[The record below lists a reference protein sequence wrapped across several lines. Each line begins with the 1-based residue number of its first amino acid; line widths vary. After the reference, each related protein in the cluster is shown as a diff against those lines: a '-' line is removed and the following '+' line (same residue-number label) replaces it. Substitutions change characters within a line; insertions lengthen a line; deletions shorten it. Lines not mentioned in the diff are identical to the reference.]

1 MAGMTISQKILAKKS
16 NRDFLKAGE
25 IVLADVDLAFAND
38 ITAPIAIDFVKR
50 LGVDVFDK
58 NKVALIPDHFTPNKD
73 INSAN
78 QCKIMRDFVRE
89 KDLPLYWETGEVGI
103 EHALLPEQGYIK
115 PGMLVVGAD
124 SHTCTH
130 GALGAFATGMGSTD
144 VGFAFATGKSW
155 FRVPES
161 IKFIYKGKRNKWVY
175 GKDLILYTIG
185 KIGVAGALYKS
196 MEFTGDAIK
205 ELSMEDRLTMCNMA
219 VEAGAKNGIIEPDDI
234 TIEYLKERDIDRS
247 EYEILKSD
255 DDAEYS
261 DIIEI
266 DVSNIEPQV
275 AFPHLPSNTK
285 GISEIKEDIKIDQA
299 FIGSCTNGRI
309 SDLREAAKVLKGNKV
324 AKYVRLIII
333 PATVEVYKQALKEGL
348 FDIFLEAG
356 AVISTPTCG
365 PCLGGYMG
373 ILADGEVCISTSNR
387 NFVGRMGSKKA
398 YVYLSSPAVAAASA
412 VAGKIIHPDE
422 VIK

>member
-1 MAGMTISQKILAKKS
+1 MGMTISQKIIANKSKKES
-16 NRDFLKAGE
+16 VKPGE

-38 ITAPIAIDFVKR
+38 ITAPISIDFVKK

-89 KDLPLYWETGEVGI
+89 KELPNYWESGEVGI
-103 EHALLPEQGYIK
+103 EHAFLPEQGYVK
-115 PGMLVVGAD
+115 PGMLIVGAD

-161 IKFIYKGKRNKWVY
+161 VKFIYKGVRNRWVG

-185 KIGVAGALYKS
+185 KIGVSGALYKS
-196 MEFTGDAIK
+196 MEFSGSAINK
-205 ELSMEDRLTMCNMA
+205 LPMEDRLTMCNMA
-219 VEAGAKNGIIEPDDI
+219 IEAGGKNGIIEPDDI
-234 TIEYLKERDIDRS
+234 TVEYLKQRGIKED

-255 DDAEYS
+255 ADAEYVET
-261 DIIEI
+261 IEI
-266 DVSNIEPQV
+266 DVKNIEPQV
-275 AFPHLPSNTK
+275 AFPHLPENSK
-285 GISEIKEDIKIDQA
+285 GISEIKDDIKIDQA

-309 SDLREAAKVLKGNKV
+309 GDLREAAKVLKNNKV

-333 PATVEVYKQALKEGL
+333 PATVDIYKQALKEGL
-348 FDIFLEAG
+348 FDIFIKAG

-373 ILADGEVCISTSNR
+373 ILADGEVAISTSNR
-387 NFVGRMGSKKA
+387 NFVGRMGSKQSFI
-398 YVYLSSPAVAAASA
+398 YLSSPSVAAASA
-412 VAGKIIHPDE
+412 VAGKIISPDE
-422 VIK
+422 VVR

>member
-1 MAGMTISQKILAKKS
+1 MGMTISQKILA
-16 NRDFLKAGE
+16 NKANKDEVKTGE
-25 IVLADVDLAFAND
+25 IVMADVDLAFAND

-58 NKVALIPDHFTPNKD
+58 GKVALIPDHFTPNKD

-89 KDLPLYWETGEVGI
+89 RNLPNYWETGEVGI
-103 EHALLPEQGYIK
+103 EHALLPEQGYVK
-115 PGMLVVGAD
+115 PGMLIVGAD

-144 VGFAFATGKSW
+144 LGFAFATGKSW

-161 IKFIYKGKRNKWVY
+161 IKFIYKGKRNKWVV

-196 MEFTGDAIK
+196 MEFTGDAIR
-205 ELSMEDRLTMCNMA
+205 ELPMEDRLTMCNMA
-219 VEAGAKNGIIEPDDI
+219 VEAGAKNGIVEPDEI
-234 TIEYLKERDIDRS
+234 TVEYLKERGIENDQ
-247 EYEILKSD
+247 YEILKSD
-255 DDAEYS
+255 ADAEYS
-261 DIIEI
+261 SLIEI

-275 AFPHLPSNTK
+275 AFPHLPSNAK
-285 GISEIKEDIKIDQA
+285 GISEIKDDIKINQA

-309 SDLREAAKVLKGNKV
+309 SDLREAAKVLKGKKV

-333 PATVEVYKQALKEGL
+333 PATVQVYRQALKEGL
-348 FDIFLEAG
+348 FDVFLDAG

-373 ILADGEVCISTSNR
+373 ILADGEVCVSTSNR

-398 YVYLSSPAVAAASA
+398 FVYLSSPAVVAASA

-422 VIK
+422 VLK

>member
-1 MAGMTISQKILAKKS
+1 MGMTISQKILAKKS
-16 NRDFLKAGE
+16 KKDTVKPGE

-50 LGVDVFDK
+50 LGVEVFDK
-58 NKVALIPDHFTPNKD
+58 NKIALIPDHFTPNKD

-78 QCKIMRDFVRE
+78 QCKVMRDFVRE
-89 KDLPLYWETGEVGI
+89 RGIDNYWETGEVGI
-103 EHALLPEQGYIK
+103 EHALLPEQGYVK
-115 PGMLVVGAD
+115 PGMLIVGAD

-155 FRVPES
+155 FRVPET
-161 IKFIYKGKRNKWVY
+161 IKFIYRGKRNRWIV

-196 MEFTGDAIK
+196 MEFTGGVIR
-205 ELSMEDRLTMCNMA
+205 ELPIEDRLTMCNMA
-219 VEAGAKNGIIEPDDI
+219 VEAGAKNGIVEPDELTVRYLDEHGVGRDEYDI
-234 TIEYLKERDIDRS
+234 I
-247 EYEILKSD
+247 KSD
-255 DDAEYS
+255 EDAEYS
-261 DIIEI
+261 DVIEI
-266 DVSNIEPQV
+266 DVSNIEPQI
-275 AFPHLPSNTK
+275 AFPHLPSNTR
-285 GISEIKEDIKIDQA
+285 GIGEIKEDIKIDQA
-299 FIGSCTNGRI
+299 FIGSCTNGRL

-333 PATVEVYKQALKEGL
+333 PATVQIYRQALKEGL
-348 FDIFLEAG
+348 FDIFLDAG

-373 ILADGEVCISTSNR
+373 ILADGEVCVSTSNR
-387 NFVGRMGSKKA
+387 NFVGRMGSKKSF
-398 YVYLSSPAVAAASA
+398 VYLASPAVVAASA
-412 VAGKIIHPDE
+412 VAGKIVHPDE
-422 VIK
+422 VVR

>member
-1 MAGMTISQKILAKKS
+1 MGMTISQKILAKKS
-16 NRDFLKAGE
+16 HRGGVKPGE
-25 IVLADVDLAFAND
+25 IVMADVDLAFAND

-58 NKVALIPDHFTPNKD
+58 NKIALIPDHFTPNKD
-73 INSAN
+73 ISSAN
-78 QCKIMRDFVRE
+78 QCKIMRDFVKER
-89 KDLPLYWETGEVGI
+89 DLPNYWESGEVGI
-103 EHALLPEQGYIK
+103 EHALLPEQGFVR
-115 PGMLVVGAD
+115 PGMLIVGAD

-161 IKFIYKGKRNKWVY
+161 MKFVYKGKRNKWVV

-196 MEFTGDAIK
+196 MEFTGDAIR
-205 ELSMEDRLTMCNMA
+205 ELPMEDRLTMCNMA
-219 VEAGAKNGIIEPDDI
+219 IEAGAKNGIVEPDDV
-234 TIEYLKERDIDRS
+234 TIEYLKERGIEEDQ
-247 EYEILKSD
+247 YEILKSEG
-255 DDAEYS
+255 DAEYS
-261 DIIEI
+261 DVIEI

-275 AFPHLPSNTK
+275 AFPHLPSNVR
-285 GISEIKEDIKIDQA
+285 GVSEIKEDIKIDQA

-333 PATVEVYKQALKEGL
+333 PATVEVYRQALKEGL
-348 FDIFLEAG
+348 FDIFLDAG

-373 ILADGEVCISTSNR
+373 ILADGEVCVSTSNR
-387 NFVGRMGSKKA
+387 NFVGRMGSKKSFI
-398 YVYLSSPAVAAASA
+398 YLASPAVAAASA
-412 VAGKIIHPDE
+412 VAGKIVHPDE
-422 VIK
+422 VVK

>member
-1 MAGMTISQKILAKKS
+1 MGMSISQKILAAKS
-16 NRDFLKAGE
+16 GKEYVTPGE

-58 NKVALIPDHFTPNKD
+58 NRVALIPDHFTPNKD

-78 QCKIMRDFVRE
+78 QCKIMRDFVKE
-89 KDLPLYWETGEVGI
+89 KNLPLYWESGEVGI

-155 FRVPES
+155 LKVPES
-161 IKFIYKGKRNKWVY
+161 MKFIYTGKRNRWVC

-185 KIGVAGALYKS
+185 RIGVSGALYKS
-196 MEFTGDAIK
+196 MEFTGDAIRS
-205 ELSMEDRLTMCNMA
+205 LPMEDRLTMCNMA
-219 VEAGAKNGIIEPDDI
+219 VEAGAKNGIIEPDEI
-234 TIEYLKERDIDRS
+234 TVEHLKERGIS
-247 EYEILKSD
+247 EDDYTLFKSD
-255 DDAEYS
+255 SDASYS
-261 DIIEI
+261 DVIEI
-266 DVSNIEPQV
+266 DVSEIEPQV
-275 AFPHLPSNTK
+275 AFPHLPENAI
-285 GISEIKEDIKIDQA
+285 GVSEIKKEIKIDQA

-309 SDLREAAKVLKGNKV
+309 SDLREAARVLKNNKV

-333 PATVEVYKQALKEGL
+333 PATVDVYKQALKEGL

-387 NFVGRMGSKKA
+387 NFVGRMGSKKSF
-398 YVYLSSPAVAAASA
+398 VYLSSPAVAAASA
-412 VAGKIIHPDE
+412 VAGKIVHPDE
-422 VIK
+422 VVK

>member
-1 MAGMTISQKILAKKS
+1 MGMTISQKILA
-16 NRDFLKAGE
+16 NKANKDEVKPGE
-25 IVLADVDLAFAND
+25 IVMADVDLAFAND

-58 NKVALIPDHFTPNKD
+58 GKVALIPDHFTPNKD

-89 KDLPLYWETGEVGI
+89 RNLPNYWETGEVGI

-115 PGMLVVGAD
+115 PGMLIVGAD

-144 VGFAFATGKSW
+144 LGFAFATGKSW

-161 IKFIYKGKRNKWVY
+161 IKFIYKGKRKKWVV

-196 MEFTGDAIK
+196 MEFTGDAIR
-205 ELSMEDRLTMCNMA
+205 ELPMEDRLTMCNMA
-219 VEAGAKNGIIEPDDI
+219 VEAGAKNGIVEPDEI
-234 TIEYLKERDIDRS
+234 TVEYLKERGIENDQ
-247 EYEILKSD
+247 YGILKSD
-255 DDAEYS
+255 ADAEYS
-261 DIIEI
+261 SLIEI

-275 AFPHLPSNTK
+275 AFPHLPSNAK
-285 GISEIKEDIKIDQA
+285 GISEIKDDIKINQA

-309 SDLREAAKVLKGNKV
+309 SDLREAAKVLKGKKV

-333 PATVEVYKQALKEGL
+333 PATVQVYRQALKEGL
-348 FDIFLEAG
+348 FDVFLDAG

-373 ILADGEVCISTSNR
+373 ILADGEVCASTSNR

-398 YVYLSSPAVAAASA
+398 FVYLSSPAVVAASA

-422 VIK
+422 VLK

>member
-1 MAGMTISQKILAKKS
+1 MGMSISQKILAHKS
-16 NRDFLKAGE
+16 KRESIKPGD

-38 ITAPIAIDFVKR
+38 ITAPISVDFVKK

-73 INSAN
+73 ISSAN
-78 QCKIMRDFVRE
+78 QCKVMRDFVRE
-89 KDLPLYWETGEVGI
+89 RDLPLYWESGEVGI
-103 EHALLPEQGYIK
+103 EHALLPEQGYVK
-115 PGMLVVGAD
+115 PGMLIVGAD

-155 FRVPES
+155 FRVPEA
-161 IKFIYKGKRNKWVY
+161 IKFIYSGKRNKWVG
-175 GKDLILYTIG
+175 GKDLILHTIG

-196 MEFTGDAIK
+196 MEFCGDAIS
-205 ELSMEDRLTMCNMA
+205 ELPMEDRLTMCNMA
-219 VEAGAKNGIIEPDDI
+219 VEAGAKNGIVEPDDI
-234 TIEYLKERDIDRS
+234 TAEYLNQRGVSKD
-247 EYEILKSD
+247 EYTAFKSD
-255 DDAEYS
+255 KDAEYS
-261 DIIEI
+261 DVIEI

-275 AFPHLPSNTK
+275 AFPHLPENAK

-309 SDLREAAKVLKGNKV
+309 SDLREAARVLKNNKV
-324 AKYVRLIII
+324 AKYVRLIVI
-333 PATVEVYKQALKEGL
+333 PATVDIYKQALKEGL

-398 YVYLSSPAVAAASA
+398 FVYLSSPAVAAASA
-412 VAGKIIHPDE
+412 VAGKIISPDE